1 MLKYTIWLQHFDSCF
16 IRCFWCVCMSSELK
30 MMLNR
35 VAEEDKE
42 RKETDFE
49 EGINRYKF
57 LLLKLAKDKK
67 LDVIYSVEGSKQ
79 QDSNKDK
86 GDLDVLERAHLVK
99 GQTKYTH
106 RNEYRQYELT
116 AEGAELAEKL
126 SKEN

>member
-1 MLKYTIWLQHFDSCF
+1 
-16 IRCFWCVCMSSELK
+16 MSAELK
-30 MMLNR
+30 MMLNK

-42 RKETDFE
+42 RKEMDFE
-49 EGINRYKF
+49 EGINRYKSR
-57 LLLKLAKDKK
+57 LLKLAKDKT
-67 LDVIYSVEGSKQ
+67 LDILYSVEGSKQ
-79 QDSNKDK
+79 QNFNKDRE
-86 GDLDVLERAHLVK
+86 DLEVLERAHLVK

>member
-1 MLKYTIWLQHFDSCF
+1 
-16 IRCFWCVCMSSELK
+16 MSSELK